1 MNGRSNILPLI
12 DSVSFSMKY
21 LKEPWAFLS
30 ILMNRPR
37 DVSFKGF
44 KERITI
50 KNKFEFWKLRNI
62 VYRGWKIV
70 DYKAPLF
77 HVKRGNITIC
87 APLEQLGV
95 LQEPLEKYYKV
106 VDFENKRVLDIGGY
120 IGYSAVL
127 FSKWGAK
134 DVIVYEAQRENIDLI
149 RKNLKLNSVRGRVYG
164 IAVAE
169 KDGMIEL
176 FYEKMGTTNFGLKG
190 DKKYRVRTISVSKV
204 LSEHS
209 IDIAKFDCEGCE
221 YSLLSVSCDVIRR
234 IPVYIIEYHRGLEKL
249 KEKFENCGY
258 YVKRLWKI
266 NENVGGLKAEVRR

>member
-37 DVSFKGF
+37 NVSFKGF

-106 VDFENKRVLDIGGY
+106 VDFENKRVLDIG
-120 IGYSAVL
+120 
-127 FSKWGAK
+127 
-134 DVIVYEAQRENIDLI
+134 
-149 RKNLKLNSVRGRVYG
+149 
-164 IAVAE
+164 
-169 KDGMIEL
+169 
-176 FYEKMGTTNFGLKG
+176 
-190 DKKYRVRTISVSKV
+190 
-204 LSEHS
+204 
-209 IDIAKFDCEGCE
+209 E
-221 YSLLSVSCDVIRR
+221 YDFAIL
-234 IPVYIIEYHRGLEKL
+234 PP
-249 KEKFENCGY
+249 
-258 YVKRLWKI
+258 
-266 NENVGGLKAEVRR
+266 